1 MFVVGL
7 IVRYRIAL
15 LILIAL
21 FKPALAQVPEG
32 WRMLGDRSLEVVE
45 GSALDLSALVTA
57 GPAGAKGKVQA
68 DTDGQLRFAGDARPQ
83 RFLCASQ
90 PYGVEA
96 GFPDH
101 ATADRYARQLRM
113 HGYNLARFTFVDN
126 VLMNGMVKDFGFNP
140 VQLDRFHYFLS
151 ALKREGVYWVLDGLT
166 SWNAAYGDVGRN
178 RWVQRRNVKLGVYF
192 DPDQQAHWKELVKRL
207 LGTANPY
214 TGMRILDDPALM
226 GVILVNEGG
235 LNALINQAPSPD
247 MDRLFAKY
255 LTARYGSVAAA
266 KRHWGPLETMSSD
279 ATLPRGVWVK
289 SEKMIDAQR
298 FYYDQ
303 QLKTVTWMTAY
314 IRGLGYKGLV
324 TAFDNWPTLQDQ
336 ATRANLAWVD
346 MHTYHDNP
354 SVYARPGSRIKQTS
368 SLEDALG
375 YVRNAATARYWGKPF
390 TVSEYDQPFW
400 NRWRFE
406 SGLAMGAYAGFQ
418 GWDMLCRHASGPIE
432 LAYGITSSNQRQA
445 IYPYGIGM
453 DPIARAGETLAALL
467 YLRGDVQQ
475 ARTRI
480 GLRLSPEYVFD
491 QQGGI
496 GHLPDDL
503 TRLGLISGIGLVWQ
517 DAKPKQSLD
526 AVVDPQGVSPTLVNK
541 FMEKVG
547 LGGAESQ
554 LPAVLVNLR
563 KRGVLAGNP
572 SDGKNYFESDSKEI
586 SLDVGAR
593 VMKVIT
599 PRTEATA
606 FAVVP
611 GKLNALSVKKASS
624 PALVSASSLDSEALG
639 KSRRILLIL
648 ASDAR
653 NSGMQF
659 ADKNDEELVRLGG
672 MPILLRNIRVEL
684 ALRHENP
691 AGLSLYALK
700 LNGERGQKIP
710 ITVLDGTSA
719 AFTLDTEALA
729 AGPTTY
735 FELVEE

>member
-1 MFVVGL
+1 VT
-7 IVRYRIAL
+7 VRYRIAL

-21 FKPALAQVPEG
+21 FKPALAQVPDG
-32 WRMLGDRSLEVVE
+32 WREIGDHSLEVIE
-45 GSALDLSALVTA
+45 GSALDFSALVTA
-57 GPAGAKGKVQA
+57 GPAGAKGGVQA
-68 DTDGQLRFAGDARPQ
+68 NTNGHLRFAGDAHAQ

-101 ATADRYARQLRM
+101 ETANRYARQLKM

-151 ALKREGVYWVLDGLT
+151 ALKREGIYWVLDGLT

-207 LGTANPY
+207 LGTVNPY
-214 TGMRILDDPALM
+214 TGMRILDDPALA

-235 LNALINQAPSPD
+235 LNALINQAHSPE
-247 MDRLFAKY
+247 MDGLFAKY
-255 LTARYGSVAAA
+255 LAARYGSVGAA
-266 KRHWGPLETMSSD
+266 KRHWGSLEALSSQV
-279 ATLPRGVWVK
+279 TLPRGVWMK
-289 SEKMIDAQR
+289 SGKMVDTQR

-336 ATRANLAWVD
+336 ATRANLSWVD

-354 SVYARPGSRIKQTS
+354 SAYASPGSRIKQTS

-390 TVSEYDQPFW
+390 TVSEFDQPFW

-418 GWDMLCRHASGPIE
+418 GWDLLCRHASGPIE
-432 LAYGITSSNQRQA
+432 LAYGMDDSSRRQA

-453 DPIARAGETLAALL
+453 DPIARAGETLAAIL
-467 YLRGDVQQ
+467 YLRGDVQP
-475 ARTRI
+475 AKKHI
-480 GLRLSPEYVFD
+480 GLRLTPEYVFD

-496 GHLPDDL
+496 GQLPDDL
-503 TRLGLISGIGLVWQ
+503 TRLGLITGIGLVWQ
-517 DAKPKQSLD
+517 DAKLMQPLD
-526 AVVDPQGVSPTLVNK
+526 AVIDPVSVSPTLVNK
-541 FMEKVG
+541 VMQKVG
-547 LGGAESQ
+547 LGAESQ
-554 LPAVLVNLR
+554 LSAVLANLR
-563 KRGVLAGNP
+563 KQGILAGNL
-572 SDGKNYFESDSKEI
+572 SDGKNYFESDTKEI
-586 SLDVGAR
+586 SLDADAR

-606 FAVVP
+606 FAEVP
-611 GKLNALSVKKASS
+611 GKLDALSVQKASA
-624 PALVSASSLDSEALG
+624 PALVSASSLDGAALE

-684 ALRHENP
+684 ALRHGNP

-700 LNGERGQKIP
+700 LNGARGQKIP
-710 ITVLDGTSA
+710 ITVLDGASA
-719 AFTLDTEALA
+719 TFILDTGALA

>member
-1 MFVVGL
+1 M
-7 IVRYRIAL
+7 RYRIVL

-21 FKPALAQVPEG
+21 FKPALAQVPDG
-32 WRMLGDRSLEVVE
+32 WRVLGDRSLEVVE
-45 GSALDLSALVTA
+45 GSALDFSALVTA
-57 GPAGAKGKVQA
+57 GPAGAKGEVQA
-68 DTDGQLRFAGDARPQ
+68 GADGHLHFAGDARPQ

-101 ATADRYARQLRM
+101 ATADRYARQLRI

-126 VLMNGMVKDFGFNP
+126 VLMNGMVKDFDFNP

-151 ALKREGVYWVLDGLT
+151 ALKREGIFWVLDGLT

-207 LGTANPY
+207 LGAVNPY
-214 TGMRILDDPALM
+214 TGMRILDDPAMM

-235 LNALINQAPSPD
+235 LNALINQAPSPE
-247 MDRLFAKY
+247 MDGLFAKY
-255 LTARYGSVAAA
+255 LAARHGSVAAA
-266 KRHWGPLETMSSD
+266 KRRWGPLDAMSSKV
-279 ATLPRGVWVK
+279 TLPRGVWVK
-289 SEKMIDAQR
+289 SEKMVDTQR

-303 QLKTVTWMTAY
+303 QLKELAWMTAY

-336 ATRANLAWVD
+336 AARSNLSWVD

-354 SVYARPGSRIKQTS
+354 SAHASPGSRIMQTS

-390 TVSEYDQPFW
+390 TISEYDQPFW
-400 NRWRFE
+400 NRWRYE

-418 GWDMLCRHASGPIE
+418 GWDLLCRHASGPIE
-432 LAYGITSSNQRQA
+432 LAYGMDDSSRRQA

-467 YLRGDVQQ
+467 YLRGDVQP
-475 ARTRI
+475 AKKHI

-496 GHLPDDL
+496 GHLPDDI
-503 TRLGLISGIGLVWQ
+503 TRLGLITGIGLVWQ
-517 DAKPKQSLD
+517 DTKLKQPLD

-541 FMEKVG
+541 FMQKVR
-547 LGGAESQ
+547 LGDESQ
-554 LPAVLVNLR
+554 LSAVLADLR
-563 KRGVLAGNP
+563 KRGVLAGNS
-572 SDGKNYFESDSKEI
+572 SDGKNYFESDTKEI
-586 SLDVGAR
+586 SLDTDAR

-599 PRTEATA
+599 PRTEAVA
-606 FAVVP
+606 FAAAP
-611 GKLNALSVKKASS
+611 GKLNALSVQKASA
-624 PALVSASSLDSEALG
+624 PALVSASSLDGAVLE
-639 KSRRILLIL
+639 KSRRILLIV

-659 ADKNDEELVRLGG
+659 TDKNEEELVRLGG
-672 MPILLRNIRVEL
+672 MPILLRNIRVQL

-691 AGLSLYALK
+691 DTLSLYALR
-700 LNGERGQKIP
+700 LNGERGEKIP
-710 ITVLDGTSA
+710 IAVVDGASV
-719 AFTLDTEALA
+719 AFALDTGSLA

-735 FELVEE
+735 FELVEK

>member
-1 MFVVGL
+1 M
-7 IVRYRIAL
+7 RYRIAL

-21 FKPALAQVPEG
+21 FNPALAQVPDG
-32 WRMLGDRSLEVVE
+32 WRALGDRSLEVVG
-45 GSALDLSALVTA
+45 GSALDFSALVTA
-57 GPAGAKGKVQA
+57 GPAGAQGEVQA
-68 DTDGQLRFAGDARPQ
+68 GTDGHLRFAGDAHPQ

-178 RWVQRRNVKLGVYF
+178 RWVQRRNVKLGVYY
-192 DPDQQAHWKELVKRL
+192 DPGQQAHWKELVKRL
-207 LGTANPY
+207 LGTVNPY
-214 TGMRILDDPALM
+214 TGMRILDDPALA

-235 LNALINQAPSPD
+235 LNALINQAPSPE
-247 MDRLFAKY
+247 MDGLFAKY
-255 LTARYGSVAAA
+255 LAARYGSVAAA
-266 KRHWGPLETMSSD
+266 KRRWGTLDAMSSQV
-279 ATLPRGVWVK
+279 TLPRGVWVK
-289 SEKMIDAQR
+289 SEKMVDTQR

-303 QLKTVTWMTAY
+303 QLKVVTWMTTY

-336 ATRANLAWVD
+336 ATRANLSWVD

-354 SVYARPGSRIKQTS
+354 SAYARPGSRIKQTS

-406 SGLAMGAYAGFQ
+406 SGLAMGAYAAFQ

-432 LAYGITSSNQRQA
+432 LAYGITDSNQRQA

-467 YLRGDVQQ
+467 YLRGDVQP
-475 ARTRI
+475 AKTHI
-480 GLRLSPEYVFD
+480 GVRLSPGYVFD

-503 TRLGLISGIGLVWQ
+503 TRLGLITGIGLVWQ
-517 DAKPKQSLD
+517 DAKPKQPLD

-554 LPAVLVNLR
+554 LSAVLANLR
-563 KRGVLAGNP
+563 KQGVLAGNL
-572 SDGKNYFESDSKEI
+572 SNGKNYFESDTKEI

-606 FAVVP
+606 FAVAP
-611 GKLNALSVKKASS
+611 GKLNALSVQKASA

-691 AGLSLYALK
+691 AGLSLYALT

-719 AFTLDTEALA
+719 AFTLDTGALA

-735 FELVEE
+735 FELAEE

>member
-1 MFVVGL
+1 M
-7 IVRYRIAL
+7 RNRL
-15 LILIAL
+15 LFLLLCAL
-21 FKPALAQVPEG
+21 FKPVLAHGSDDWLVLRGQT
-32 WRMLGDRSLEVVE
+32 LEVVD
-45 GSALDLSALVTA
+45 GSALDFSSLVAA
-57 GPAGAKGKVQA
+57 GPAGVNGPVQA
-68 DTDGQLRFAGDARPQ
+68 GADGHLHFAGDARPQ

-90 PYGVEA
+90 PYGVVG

-126 VLMNGMVKDFGFNP
+126 VLMNGMVKDFDFNP
-140 VQLDRFHYFLS
+140 AQLDRFHYFLS
-151 ALKREGVYWVLDGLT
+151 ALKREGIYWVLDGLT

-235 LNALINQAPSPD
+235 LNALINQAPSPE
-247 MDRLFAKY
+247 MDGLFAKY
-255 LTARYGSVAAA
+255 LAVRYGSAGAAM
-266 KRHWGPLETMSSD
+266 RHWGTLEAMSSQV
-279 ATLPRGVWVK
+279 TLPRGVWVK
-289 SEKMIDAQR
+289 SGKMIDAQR

-303 QLKTVTWMTAY
+303 QLKELAWMTAY

-336 ATRANLAWVD
+336 ATRSNLAWVD
-346 MHTYHDNP
+346 MHIYHDDP
-354 SVYARPGSRIKQTS
+354 SAYASPGSRIKQS
-368 SLEDALG
+368 SSFEDALG
-375 YVRNAATARYWGKPF
+375 YVRDAATARYWGKPF
-390 TVSEYDQPFW
+390 TISEYDQPFW
-400 NRWRFE
+400 NRWRYE

-418 GWDMLCRHASGPIE
+418 DWDFLCRHASGPIE
-432 LAYGITSSNQRQA
+432 LAYGMGDSSRRQA

-453 DPIARAGETLAALL
+453 DPVARAGETLAALL
-467 YLRGDVQQ
+467 YLRGDVQP
-475 ARTRI
+475 ARTHI
-480 GLRLSPEYVFD
+480 GLRLTSEYVFD

-496 GHLPDDL
+496 GHLPEDI
-503 TRLGLISGIGLVWQ
+503 TRLGLITGIGLVWQ
-517 DAKPKQSLD
+517 DARLRQPFD
-526 AVVDPQGVSPTLVNK
+526 AVLDPAGEGPTLVNK
-541 FMEKVG
+541 VMRKMG
-547 LGGAESQ
+547 LESESR
-554 LPAVLVNLR
+554 LSGILANLR
-563 KRGVLAGNP
+563 KRGVLAGNQ
-572 SDGKNYFESDSKEI
+572 SDGKNYFVSDSGEI

-606 FAVVP
+606 FAVAP
-611 GKLNALSVKKASS
+611 GKLNALSVQKVSG
-624 PALVSASSLDSEALG
+624 PALVSASSLDNSALR

-659 ADKNDEELVRLGG
+659 ADRDDRELVRLGG
-672 MPILLRNIRVEL
+672 MPIMLRNIRVEL
-684 ALRHENP
+684 ALQHDHP
-691 AGLSLYALK
+691 ADLSLYALK
-700 LNGERGQKIP
+700 LDGERQQNIP
-710 ITVLDGTSA
+710 VTVLDGTSI
-719 AFTLDTEALA
+719 AFTLDTGSLA

-735 FELVEE
+735 FELVEK

>member
-1 MFVVGL
+1 M
-7 IVRYRIAL
+7 RYRIVL
-15 LILIAL
+15 LILVAL
-21 FKPALAQVPEG
+21 FNPALAQMPDG
-32 WRMLGDRSLEVVE
+32 WRVLGDRSLEVVE
-45 GSALDLSALVTA
+45 GSALDFSGLVTA
-57 GPAGAKGKVQA
+57 GPAGAKGEVQA
-68 DTDGQLRFAGDARPQ
+68 GTDGHLRFASDTRPQ

-101 ATADRYARQLRM
+101 ETADRYARQLRM
-113 HGYNLARFTFVDN
+113 HGYNLARFTFIDN
-126 VLMNGMVKDFGFNP
+126 VLMNGMVKDFDFNP

-151 ALKREGVYWVLDGLT
+151 ALKREGIYWVLDGLT
-166 SWNAAYGDVGRN
+166 SWNAAYGDAGRN

-192 DPDQQAHWKELVKRL
+192 DPDQQAHWKGLIKRL
-207 LGTANPY
+207 LGTVNPY

-266 KRHWGPLETMSSD
+266 KRHWGPLDTVSSD

-432 LAYGITSSNQRQA
+432 LAYGAKDSNQRQA

-467 YLRGDVQQ
+467 YLRGDVQT

-480 GLRLSPEYVFD
+480 GLRLTPEYVFD

-503 TRLGLISGIGLVWQ
+503 TRLGLITGIGLVWQ
-517 DAKPKQSLD
+517 DAKPKQPLD

-554 LPAVLVNLR
+554 LSAVLANLR
-563 KRGVLAGNP
+563 KRGALAGNP
-572 SDGKNYFESDSKEI
+572 SDGKNYFESDTKEI

-606 FAVVP
+606 FAVAP
-611 GKLNALSVKKASS
+611 GKLNALSVQKASS

-639 KSRRILLIL
+639 KSLRILLIL

-710 ITVLDGTSA
+710 ITVLDGASA
-719 AFTLDTEALA
+719 AFTLDTGALA

>member
-1 MFVVGL
+1 MRSR
-7 IVRYRIAL
+7 IVL
-15 LILIAL
+15 LILVAL
-21 FKPALAQVPEG
+21 FKPALAQVPDG
-32 WRMLGDRSLEVVE
+32 WRVLEDRSLEVVE
-45 GSALDLSALVTA
+45 GSALDFSALVAA
-57 GPAGAKGKVQA
+57 GPAGARGKVQA
-68 DTDGQLRFAGDARPQ
+68 ATDGHLRFADDARPQ

-101 ATADRYARQLRM
+101 GTADRYARQLRM

-126 VLMNGMVKDFGFNP
+126 VLMNGMVKDFDFNP

-151 ALKREGVYWVLDGLT
+151 ALKREGIYWVLDGLT

-178 RWVQRRNVKLGVYF
+178 RWIQRRNVKLGVYF

-214 TGMRILDDPALM
+214 TGVRILDDPALM

-235 LNALINQAPSPD
+235 LNALINQAPSPE
-247 MDRLFAKY
+247 MDGLFAKY
-255 LTARYGSVAAA
+255 LAARYGSVAAA
-266 KRHWGPLETMSSD
+266 KRHWGPVDAMSSQVI
-279 ATLPRGVWVK
+279 LPRGVWVK
-289 SEKMIDAQR
+289 SGKMLDAQR
-298 FYYDQ
+298 FYYEQ

-400 NRWRFE
+400 NRWRYE

-418 GWDMLCRHASGPIE
+418 DWDFLCRHASGPIE
-432 LAYGITSSNQRQA
+432 LAYGVKNSGQRQA
-445 IYPYGIGM
+445 IHPYGIGM

-467 YLRGDVQQ
+467 YLRGDVQP
-475 ARTRI
+475 ARAHV
-480 GLRLSPEYVFD
+480 GVRLTNEYVFD

-496 GHLPDDL
+496 GQLPDDL
-503 TRLGLISGIGLVWQ
+503 TGLGLITGIGLVWQ
-517 DAKPKQSLD
+517 NAKLGQQLD
-526 AVVDPQGVSPTLVNK
+526 MMVDPRGAPPTLASK
-541 FMEKVG
+541 LARKVG
-547 LGGAESQ
+547 LEASSQ
-554 LPAVLVNLR
+554 LPDVLADLR
-563 KRGVLAGNP
+563 KRGILKGNK
-572 SDGKNYFESDSKEI
+572 SDGKTYYESDTAEI
-586 SLDVGAR
+586 SLDTGTR
-593 VMKVIT
+593 VLKVVT

-606 FAVVP
+606 FAEAP
-611 GKLNALSVKKASS
+611 GKLGALSVQKASA
-624 PALVSASSLDSEALG
+624 PALVSASSLDSDALG
-639 KSRRILLIL
+639 KSSRILLIL

-710 ITVLDGTSA
+710 IAVLDGISA
-719 AFTLDTEALA
+719 VFTLDTGTLA

>member
-1 MFVVGL
+1 M
-7 IVRYRIAL
+7 RYRIAL

-21 FKPALAQVPEG
+21 FNPALAQVPDG
-32 WRMLGDRSLEVVE
+32 WRALGDRSLEVVE
-45 GSALDLSALVTA
+45 GSALDFSASVTA
-57 GPAGAKGKVQA
+57 GPAGAKGEVQA
-68 DTDGQLRFAGDARPQ
+68 GTDGHLRFAGDAQPQ

-90 PYGVEA
+90 PYGVER

-178 RWVQRRNVKLGVYF
+178 RWVQRRNVKLGVYY

-207 LGTANPY
+207 LGTVNPY
-214 TGMRILDDPALM
+214 TGMRILDDPALA

-235 LNALINQAPSPD
+235 LNALINQAPSPE

-255 LTARYGSVAAA
+255 LTAHYGSVAAA
-266 KRHWGPLETMSSD
+266 KRHWGPLEAMSSD

-336 ATRANLAWVD
+336 ATRANLSWVD

-432 LAYGITSSNQRQA
+432 LAYGITDSSQRQA

-467 YLRGDVQQ
+467 YLRGDVQP

-480 GLRLSPEYVFD
+480 GLRLTPEYVFD

-503 TRLGLISGIGLVWQ
+503 TRLGLITGIGLVWQ
-517 DAKPKQSLD
+517 DARPKQPLD

-547 LGGAESQ
+547 LGGVESQ
-554 LPAVLVNLR
+554 LSAVLANLR

-572 SDGKNYFESDSKEI
+572 SDGKNYFESDTKEI
-586 SLDVGAR
+586 SLDVGTR

-599 PRTEATA
+599 PRTEAVA
-606 FAVVP
+606 FAVAP
-611 GKLNALSVKKASS
+611 GKLDALSVQKASS

-710 ITVLDGTSA
+710 ITVLDGASA
-719 AFTLDTEALA
+719 AFTLDTGALA

>member
-1 MFVVGL
+1 M
-7 IVRYRIAL
+7 RYCIAF
-15 LILIAL
+15 LILMAL
-21 FKPALAQVPEG
+21 FKPTLAQVPDG
-32 WRMLGDRSLEVVE
+32 WRVLEDRSLEVVE
-45 GSALDLSALVTA
+45 GSALDFSALVAT
-57 GPAGAKGKVQA
+57 GPAGVKGAVQA
-68 DTDGQLRFAGDARPQ
+68 GTNGNLRFVSDARPQ

-101 ATADRYARQLRM
+101 ETADRYARQLRM

-151 ALKREGVYWVLDGLT
+151 ALKREGIYWVLDGLT

-178 RWVQRRNVKLGVYF
+178 RWVQRRNVKLGLYY
-192 DPDQQAHWKELVKRL
+192 DPGQQAHWKELVKRL
-207 LGTANPY
+207 LGATNPY
-214 TGMRILDDPALM
+214 TGMRILDDPALA

-235 LNALINQAPSPD
+235 LNALINQTPSPE
-247 MDRLFAKY
+247 MDSLFTQY
-255 LTARYGSVAAA
+255 LVARYGSVGTA
-266 KRHWGPLETMSSD
+266 KRHWGSLEALSSQV
-279 ATLPRGVWVK
+279 TLPRGVWVK
-289 SEKMIDAQR
+289 SAKMVDAQR

-303 QLKTVTWMTAY
+303 QLKAVTWMTAY
-314 IRGLGYKGLV
+314 IRGLGYQGLV

-336 ATRANLAWVD
+336 ATRANLSWID

-354 SVYARPGSRIKQTS
+354 SVYARPGSRLKQTS

-406 SGLAMGAYAGFQ
+406 SGLAMGTYAGFQ

-432 LAYGITSSNQRQA
+432 LAYGITNSNQRQA
-445 IYPYGIGM
+445 IHPYGIGM
-453 DPIARAGETLAALL
+453 DPVARAGETLAALL
-467 YLRGDVQQ
+467 YLRGDVQP

-480 GLRLSPEYVFD
+480 GLRLSSEYVFD

-496 GHLPDDL
+496 GYLPDDL
-503 TRLGLISGIGLVWQ
+503 TRLGLITGIGLTWQ
-517 DAKPKQSLD
+517 DAKPKQPLD
-526 AVVDPQGVSPTLVNK
+526 AMVDPMGVSPTLVNK
-541 FMEKVG
+541 VIQKVG
-547 LGGAESQ
+547 LGSESQ
-554 LPAVLVNLR
+554 LPAVLTNLR
-563 KRGVLAGNP
+563 KRGVLAGNA
-572 SDGKNYFESDSKEI
+572 SDGKKYFESDTKEI
-586 SLDVGAR
+586 FLDTNAR

-606 FAVVP
+606 FAEVP
-611 GKLNALSVKKASS
+611 GKLNALSVQKASA
-624 PALVSASSLDSEALG
+624 PALVSVSSLDGEALER
-639 KSRRILLIL
+639 SHRMLLIV

-684 ALRHENP
+684 VLRHENP
-691 AGLSLYALK
+691 AELSLYALK

-710 ITVLDGTSA
+710 ITALDGTSA
-719 AFTLDTEALA
+719 VFTLDTGALA